1 MSLSQTVLKVLNAAK
16 KLVAV
21 LAKFKN
27 TISEDS
33 KALIIVVAFIGWIA
47 VSNYKDKHGKVE
59 DDMGP
64 SPAPAPAPAPTN
76 STVVNSVSNA
86 DSSMNIDN
94 V

>member
-1 MSLSQTVLKVLNAAK
+1 MSLSHTVLQLLNYVK

-27 TISEDS
+27 AINEDS

-59 DDMGP
+59 VPMVSNNVD
-64 SPAPAPAPAPTN
+64 N
-76 STVVNSVSNA
+76 VVNVNNVN
-86 DSSMNIDN
+86 NIDN
-94 V
+94 SI

>member
-1 MSLSQTVLKVLNAAK
+1 MSLSQAVLKILNAAK
-16 KLVAV
+16 KMVAV

-59 DDMGP
+59 DVTGP
-64 SPAPAPAPAPTN
+64 SPVPAPVN
-76 STVVNSVSNA
+76 IVNSVGNA
-86 DSSMNIDN
+86 DSAMNVDN